1 VQTLTHDLKY
11 GLRVLGKS
19 PGFTAVAVLTL
30 ALGIGAN
37 TAVFTIVNSVLL
49 RPLPYPHSDRLVMV
63 WKEAFGEKFHL
74 GATPDDFLVWQKLNR
89 VFEGMGAFTP
99 GTLNFTGSGEP
110 ERLQAV
116 RVTPGFFETLGIKP
130 SMGREFLPQ
139 KADAG
144 EQHVAILSYALWQRH
159 FGSDSD
165 VLGKTM
171 SLDGEPYVILGV
183 MPPDFNSPQFEADL
197 WIPLLVRPD
206 PTGTNPERLNLPVVA
221 RLKPGVTLA
230 QAQANLNVLARQLH
244 DYFRETGLVK
254 NPSIAPLYTEVVGD
268 SREVLLP
275 LVGIVTLV
283 LLIGCATVANL
294 LLARASTR
302 QREMALRTALG
313 AGRWR
318 LIGQLLT
325 ESVLLAIMGA
335 VLGLVLAHWGLKL
348 LVAANPHNIPRLGE
362 ISIDARVLC
371 FTLALS
377 VLTGILFGL
386 APALKSS
393 KTDLNETLKEAGATG
408 IGSFRHQYLR
418 NVLVGS
424 EAALALVLLIGA
436 GLLINSLTR
445 LLNVD
450 PGFDTK
456 NVLTMQVSLPQ
467 SRYPQGRQVAE
478 FFSRL
483 AEHNEMLPGVQGAGA
498 IPLLPLGRGAFHQSF
513 NLHGGAPWTPDHT
526 EEWNTR
532 EFYPV
537 TPGYCQAMGIRLVA
551 GRYFTDQDNESA
563 APGVVLIN
571 KTLATD
577 FFPKQ
582 NPTGKS
588 IWFSFGEK
596 VVEFTVVG
604 VVNDTKRSGLGD
616 NRLWLAQPPMGGI
629 YIPINKAPEDY
640 FAGWSTLN
648 LVVRAK
654 SDPLT
659 VVSAV
664 RAAVRDMDNTV
675 PVSKIRTMQSV
686 VWDSVSSRSVATL
699 QLLILASVA
708 LILALGGIYGVVAYA
723 ASQRTHE
730 VGVRMALGARRY
742 DVLKLVMSQSMVAV
756 LVGIAIGAG
765 MALAFARVLSSQ
777 LYGISAKDPVTFVVG
792 SSLFLL
798 IAGVASYIPAR
809 RATRVDPIVA
819 LRYE

>member
-19 PGFTAVAVLTL
+19 PGFTAVAVLTV

-49 RPLPYPHSDRLVMV
+49 RPLPYLHSDRLVMV

-74 GATPDDFLVWQKLNR
+74 GATPDDFLVRQKLNR

-139 KADAG
+139 KPDAG
-144 EQHVAILSYALWQRH
+144 EQHVAILSHALWQRH
-159 FGSDSD
+159 FGAASD
-165 VLGKTM
+165 VLGKTI
-171 SLDGEPYVILGV
+171 SLDGKPYVILGV

-197 WIPLLVRPD
+197 WVPLVVRPD

-230 QAQANLNVLARQLH
+230 QAQANLNVLAQQLH
-244 DYFRETGLVK
+244 DYFRQTGLVK
-254 NPSIAPLYTEVVGD
+254 NPYMEPLYSEVVGD

-313 AGRWR
+313 AGRGR

-393 KTDLNETLKEAGATG
+393 KADLNETLKEAGATG
-408 IGSFRHQYLR
+408 IGSFRRQYLR

-483 AEHNEMLPGVQGAGA
+483 AERIEMLPGVQGAGA

-629 YIPINKAPEDY
+629 YIPVNKAPEDY

-675 PVSKIRTMQSV
+675 PVSNIRTMQSV

-756 LVGIAIGAG
+756 LVGSAIGAS

-809 RATRVDPIVA
+809 RAARVDPIVA

>member
-1 VQTLTHDLKY
+1 MRTLAHDLKY
-11 GLRVLGKS
+11 GLRVLSKS

-49 RPLPYPHSDRLVMV
+49 RPLPYPNSDRLVVV
-63 WKEAFGEKFHL
+63 WKEAFGENFHL

-99 GTLNFTGSGEP
+99 GTLNLTGTGEP

-139 KADAG
+139 RPDAG

-165 VLGKTM
+165 VLGKTV

-183 MPPDFNSPQFEADL
+183 MPRGFKSPQFEADL
-197 WIPLLVRPD
+197 WVPLVVRPD

-230 QAQANLNVLARQLH
+230 QAQANLNVLAQQLH

-254 NPSIAPLYTEVVGD
+254 NPYMEPLYTEVVGD

-313 AGRWR
+313 AGRGR

-335 VLGLVLAHWGLKL
+335 ALGLVLAHWGLKL

-393 KTDLNETLKEAGATG
+393 KADLNESLKEGGAT
-408 IGSFRHQYLR
+408 GSFRHQYLR

-467 SRYPQGRQVAE
+467 SKYPQGRQATE

-483 AEHNEMLPGVQGAGA
+483 AERIKVLAGVQGAGV
-498 IPLLPLGRGAFHQSF
+498 IPLLPLGRGVFHQGF
-513 NLHGGAPWTPDHT
+513 NLHGGAPWSPDHT
-526 EEWNTR
+526 EGWNTR

-537 TPGYCQAMGIRLVA
+537 TPGYCQAMGIRLLA
-551 GRYFTDQDNESA
+551 GRYFTDRDNESA

-582 NPTGKS
+582 NPAGKS

-629 YIPINKAPEDY
+629 YIPINKAPEEY
-640 FAGWSTLN
+640 FAGWSTMN

-654 SDPLT
+654 SDPLAF
-659 VVSAV
+659 VSAV

-675 PVSKIRTMQSV
+675 PISSILTMQSV
-686 VWDSVSSRSVATL
+686 VRDSVSSRSVATL

-708 LILALGGIYGVVAYA
+708 LVLALGGIYGVVAYS

-730 VGVRMALGARRY
+730 VGIRMALGARRF
-742 DVLKLVMSQSMVAV
+742 DVLKLIMSQSMIAV

-765 MALAFARVLSSQ
+765 MALAFARLLSSQ
-777 LYGISAKDPVTFVVG
+777 LYGISATDPVTFVVG

-798 IAGVASYIPAR
+798 IGGVASYIPAR
-809 RATRVDPIVA
+809 RATRVDPMVA